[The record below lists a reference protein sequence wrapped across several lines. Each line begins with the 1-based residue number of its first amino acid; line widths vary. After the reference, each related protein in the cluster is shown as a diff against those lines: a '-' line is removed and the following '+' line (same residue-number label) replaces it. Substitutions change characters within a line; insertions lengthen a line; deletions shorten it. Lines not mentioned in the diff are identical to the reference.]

1 MSTSTL
7 RFKIATEDWEIEQ
20 IHQLNYR
27 TFVEEIPQHQPAET
41 PRLVDK
47 FHNENTYLICL
58 SGNEVV
64 GMVAARGKRPF
75 SLDQKL
81 PNLDS
86 YLPPGR
92 RACEIRLLAVKKEFR
107 HSQVFRGIIA
117 LMWQFG
123 AEHGYN
129 MGIISGTTR
138 QQKLY
143 RHLGFVPFG
152 PVVGKGDAMFQP
164 MYLTL
169 EGFERK
175 AEEFFRLPT
184 RIAGPASFLP
194 GPVSIHRDVRKA
206 FERPPESHRSE
217 QFVGEFQKTRERL
230 CEIAGAKQVQILLG
244 SGTLANDAVAAQLSL
259 QAKPGLIL
267 SNGEFGDRL
276 VDQARRFG
284 LTFDTLEFS
293 WGEPFD
299 MAAVQQ
305 FLLRSPAV
313 GWLWFAHGE
322 TSTGMLNPLSPLQ
335 SLCAKR
341 KVKLCVDCISSMG
354 VTPLNL
360 SGVYLATASSGKG
373 LAAYPGLC
381 LVFHNH
387 QIEPSAKLPR
397 YLDLGWCARHQGIA
411 FTHSSNLARAL
422 EAALRR
428 VNWPMRFA
436 QLAEDSVW
444 LRVRLQEQGWNL
456 VTSEPDAMPGVLTLA
471 CPEGQSGLEVAQRLE
486 EAGFLLSCNSDYL
499 RRRNWIQICLMGEYS
514 REKLDGMLGCLARY
528 AGGAKTEAGG
538 RRAATGVSRADGMS
552 QGSEVSSNLGL

>member
-1 MSTSTL
+1 MSTSAL
-7 RFKIATEDWEIEQ
+7 RFKIATEDWEFEQ
-20 IHQLNYR
+20 IHQLNYL

-47 FHNENTYLICL
+47 FHTENTYLICL
-58 SGNEVV
+58 SGDEVV
-64 GMVAARGKRPF
+64 GMVAARGRRPF

-86 YLPPGR
+86 FLPPGR
-92 RACEIRLLAVKKEFR
+92 RPCEIRLLAVKKEFR

-152 PVVGKGDAMFQP
+152 PLVGKGEAMFQP

-184 RIAGPASFLP
+184 RIAGPTSFLP
-194 GPVSIHRDVRKA
+194 GPVTIHRDVRKA

-230 CEIAGAKQVQILLG
+230 CEIAGTKHVQILLG
-244 SGTLANDAVAAQLSL
+244 SGTLANDVVAAQLSL
-259 QAKPGLIL
+259 QSKPGLIL

-284 LTFDTLEFS
+284 LTFDTLEFP

-305 FLLRSPAV
+305 FLSRSPAV

-341 KVKLCVDCISSMG
+341 KVKLCVDCISAMG
-354 VTPLNL
+354 VTPVNL

-373 LAAYPGLC
+373 LAAYPGLS
-381 LVFHNH
+381 LVYHNH
-387 QIEPSAKLPR
+387 DVEPSTKLPR
-397 YLDLGWCARHQGIA
+397 YLDLGWSARHQGIA

-422 EAALRR
+422 DAALRR
-428 VNWPMRFA
+428 VIWPVRFA
-436 QLAEDSVW
+436 QLAEDSMW
-444 LRVRLQEQGWNL
+444 LRTQLREQGWNL
-456 VTSEPDAMPGVLTLA
+456 ITGEADAMPAVVSLA
-471 CPEGQSGLEVAQRLE
+471 CPPGQSGQEVAQRLE
-486 EAGFLLSCNSDYL
+486 EAGFLLSCNSGYL
-499 RRRNWIQICLMGEYS
+499 RRRNWIQICLMGEYT
-514 REKLDGMLGCLARY
+514 REKLDGLLGCLARY
-528 AGGAKTEAGG
+528 SGQAKTETVV
-538 RRAATGVSRADGMS
+538 RRAPTEALRAEG
-552 QGSEVSSNLGL
+552 